1 MARHFWLD
9 VPDEYR
15 EADVQLPDAA
25 IHAVGHEG
33 QFVTIVP
40 SRRVVIVRL
49 GRTRY
54 AEAWDHTA
62 FVRDV
67 LAALESE

>member
-1 MARHFWLD
+1 
-9 VPDEYR
+9 VP
-15 EADVQLPDAA
+15 AF
-25 IHAVGHEG
+25 HAVGHEA

-40 SRRVVIVRL
+40 SRDLVIVRL

-54 AEAWDHTA
+54 PQAWDQAT

-67 LAALESE
+67 VASVDRAVQ

>member
-1 MARHFWLD
+1 VTAL
-9 VPDEYR
+9 
-15 EADVQLPDAA
+15 
-25 IHAVGHEG
+25 HAVGHEA

-40 SRRVVIVRL
+40 SRDLVIVRL

-54 AEAWDHTA
+54 PQAWDHAA

-67 LAALESE
+67 LAALDHGGAG

>member
-1 MARHFWLD
+1 VTGTPLPRD
-9 VPDEYR
+9 VFH
-15 EADVQLPDAA
+15 AAGHDA
-25 IHAVGHEG
+25 

-40 SRRVVIVRL
+40 SRDAVIVRL

-54 AEAWDHTA
+54 PDAWDHCA

-67 LAALESE
+67 LAALDQVPR

>member
-1 MARHFWLD
+1 
-9 VPDEYR
+9 VP
-15 EADVQLPDAA
+15 AFHAA
-25 IHAVGHEG
+25 GHEG

-40 SRRVVIVRL
+40 SHDLVIVRL

-54 AEAWDHTA
+54 PRAWDHAA

-67 LAALESE
+67 LASVDRVTP